1 MDKTEVISA
10 EVEEI
15 QETTLDKMGEV
26 IEKIENAK
34 QTTAIKQIEA
44 TDRDNERQYQAYL
57 SKLQS
62 DLTKWNK
69 SFIIG
74 SIASSVL
81 GVFSIYLIVAGEK
94 ELGIGLL
101 ATTLSGVFGF
111 IAGAGSCNNK

>member
-1 MDKTEVISA
+1 MEKAEIINTEI
-10 EVEEI
+10 EEI

-57 SKLQS
+57 KKLQS
-62 DLTKWNK
+62 DLSKWNK

-81 GVFSIYLIVAGEK
+81 GIFSIYLIVTGEK
-94 ELGIGLL
+94 DLGIGLL
-101 ATTLSGVFGF
+101 ASTFSGVFGF